1 MLIIVARLVANFL
14 GPIEK
19 AQPLPGFASAFG
31 SPNQKEHT
39 CEIAQLKK

>member
-1 MLIIVARLVANFL
+1 MLIVARLVQNFL

-19 AQPLPGFASAFG
+19 LSPLPGFASAAR
-31 SPNQKEHT
+31 SPNQKEDT

>member
-1 MLIIVARLVANFL
+1 MLIVARLVPNFL
-14 GPIEK
+14 GPIDK
-19 AQPLPGFASAFG
+19 FSFLPGFASAAG